1 MTDQNELPEIVVYLK
16 DGSFFNIFNT
26 SHPSKDFKIVVL
38 NEDKNGDL
46 GTWTHLTK
54 DRDEN
59 LRIERKL
66 NELGLVVRKKT

>member
-1 MTDQNELPEIVVYLK
+1 MTDQNDLPEIVVYLK
-16 DGSFFNIFNT
+16 EGSFFNIFNT
-26 SHPSKDFKIVVL
+26 SSPSEDFKIVVL

-59 LRIERKL
+59 LRVVHKL
-66 NELGLVVRKKT
+66 KELGLAAKELP

>member
-26 SHPSKDFKIVVL
+26 SSPSKDFKIVVL